1 MSIEISEVTRNTK
14 ILIDGVPFAVED
26 VNFVK
31 PGKGRAIYRIKMRN
45 LLDGVPREITYH
57 SGDKVEEVS
66 IVAHDM
72 QYLYEEGDEFVFMDT
87 ESYDQHPVSKDL
99 LGNKAQFVKE
109 SMVVSAIM
117 MGSRIIGVDLPKFVE
132 LKVVESAVSTRT
144 DTVTAQM
151 KVVKLETGAAVNVPT
166 FVKEGDT
173 LKIDT
178 RSGTYVERV
187 TKK

>member
-72 QYLYEEGDEFVFMDT
+72 QYLYEEGDQFVFMDT
-87 ESYDQHPVSKDL
+87 ESYDQHPVSKNL

-151 KVVKLETGAAVNVPT
+151 KVVKLETGATVNVPT
-166 FVKEGDT
+166 FVKEGDI

-178 RSGTYVERV
+178 RTGNYVERV